1 MIVRPRANL
10 RDIMFAA
17 RGSIFFHVV
26 WRVLLVTALSCGTVY
41 WTRFHK
47 DPLSELGAA
56 PFTFIGVSISIFM
69 SFRNSTCYER
79 WWEGRRLWGQLIIS
93 ARSLARETVL
103 LRDDPVRA
111 RILRGVCGFTYAL
124 AARLRGLDEAEA
136 AAPWLE
142 PQSELLVNQPN
153 ITNAILAKI
162 GEEISVLAEQ
172 GRISDWRYTV
182 LEARLAE
189 LSGVQAGCER
199 IKNTPL
205 PYAYT
210 LLIHRT
216 NYLFCFLLP
225 FGLSQQLG
233 WANSLAGF
241 GCELRFLRP
250 RCAWRR
256 TWRTHSDMMRTT
268 CRSAPWREPSSVT
281 NWRLSAWK
289 TLPPPLA
296 PVDYVLE

>member
-17 RGSIFFHVV
+17 RGSIFGHVA
-26 WRVLLVTALSCGTVY
+26 WRVLLVTALSCATVY
-41 WTRFHK
+41 WTRFHR
-47 DPLSELGAA
+47 DPLAELGAA

-124 AARLRGLDEAEA
+124 AARLRGLDETEA

-142 PQSELLVNQPN
+142 RHSELLANQPN
-153 ITNAILAKI
+153 VTNAILTKI
-162 GEEISVLAEQ
+162 GEEISELAEQ

-182 LEARLAE
+182 LEARLVE
-189 LSGVQAGCER
+189 LGGVQAGCER
-199 IKNTPL
+199 IKSTPL

-225 FGLSQQLG
+225 FGLSQELG
-233 WANSLAGF
+233 WATPLLVAVVSYAFFGLDALGDELEDPFGHDENDLPLMAMARTVERDQLAALG
-241 GCELRFLRP
+241 
-250 RCAWRR
+250 
-256 TWRTHSDMMRTT
+256 
-268 CRSAPWREPSSVT
+268 VK
-281 NWRLSAWK
+281 N
-289 TLPPPLA
+289 LPEPLA
-296 PVDYVLE
+296 PVDFVLE

>member
-1 MIVRPRANL
+1 MIVRPRATL

-17 RGSIFFHVV
+17 RGSIFGHVV

-93 ARSLARETVL
+93 ARSLARETVM
-103 LRDDPVRA
+103 LRDDPARE

-124 AARLRGLDEAEA
+124 AARLRGMDEA
-136 AAPWLE
+136 AAAEPWLE
-142 PQSELLVNQPN
+142 PESELLVNQPN
-153 ITNAILAKI
+153 ITNAILANV
-162 GEEISVLAEQ
+162 GEECSMLAEQ
-172 GRISDWRYTV
+172 GRISEWRYTV
-182 LEARLAE
+182 LEARLVE
-189 LSGVQAGCER
+189 LSTVQAGCER
-199 IKNTPL
+199 IKSTPL

-233 WANSLAGF
+233 WATPLLVAVVSYAFF
-241 GCELRFLRP
+241 GLDALGDELEDPFGHDENDLP
-250 RCAWRR
+250 
-256 TWRTHSDMMRTT
+256 
-268 CRSAPWREPSSVT
+268 
-281 NWRLSAWK
+281 LSAMARTVERDQLAALGSK
-289 TLPPPLA
+289 ALPAPLA
-296 PVDYVLE
+296 PVNYILE

>member
-1 MIVRPRANL
+1 MDA
-10 RDIMFAA
+10 
-17 RGSIFFHVV
+17 
-26 WRVLLVTALSCGTVY
+26 
-41 WTRFHK
+41 FHK
-47 DPLSELGAA
+47 DPLAELGAA

-93 ARSLARETVL
+93 ARSLARETAL

-142 PQSELLVNQPN
+142 PQSELLANQPN

-162 GEEISVLAEQ
+162 GEEISELAEQ

-182 LEARLAE
+182 LEARLVE

-233 WANSLAGF
+233 WATPLLVAVVSYAFFGLDALGDELEDPFGHDENDLPLMAMARTVERDQLAALGVKNAART
-241 GCELRFLRP
+241 L
-250 RCAWRR
+250 WRR
-256 TWRTHSDMMRTT
+256 WIT
-268 CRSAPWREPSSVT
+268 CWSKEGSASFCEKKKQK
-281 NWRLSAWK
+281 NFF
-289 TLPPPLA
+289 
-296 PVDYVLE
+296 